1 MLIPAKALNILF
13 VSDIDFSMSKV
24 KDSSLAKKG
33 DSELE
38 WARRNMPVLAQI
50 RKRFEKE
57 KPFAGI
63 TISTALHL
71 EKKTGI
77 LLETLAAGGAKV
89 FASSCNPLTTDD
101 SVAASLAASG
111 KMEIFAWA
119 GQTNDE
125 YYFCLNSVLDAKPD
139 IVIDDGCD
147 LINLLHTKRKSD
159 LPKIKGACE
168 ETTTGITRLSAM
180 HKAGKLLFPVFAVNN
195 AYSKFLLDNQFG
207 TAQSTVDAIAR
218 ATNKLL
224 AGKTVIVAGYGWC
237 GRGIASRMKAMG
249 ANVIVVEI
257 DGTLGS
263 HESGLQR
270 GLSALYDGYRVMDM
284 DSAAPQGDLFITATG
299 NKNVLDSHHF
309 EKMKDGAI
317 LCNAGHFNI
326 EINELALR
334 KMSKKTQEMKDNIM
348 AYELKSGKTLYLL
361 SEGRLINLAR
371 PSGQGHP
378 IEIMDGSFAVQAL
391 CCEAIAKG
399 AKLKAGVHDVPKEID
414 DSVARLLL
422 NSQGISLK
430 EPTNEQKKY
439 AESFDEGT

>member
-1 MLIPAKALNILF
+1 
-13 VSDIDFSMSKV
+13 MSKV
-24 KDSSLAKKG
+24 KDISLAKKG
-33 DSELE
+33 AAELE
-38 WARRNMPVLAQI
+38 WARRNMPVLASI
-50 RKRFEKE
+50 RRRFEKE
-57 KPFAGI
+57 KPFAGL

-101 SVAASLAASG
+101 TVAAALAQGG
-111 KMEIFAWA
+111 KLEAFAWA
-119 GQTNDE
+119 GQTNEE

-147 LINLLHTKRKSD
+147 LINLLHTKRKEG
-159 LPKIKGACE
+159 LAKIKGACE
-168 ETTTGITRLSAM
+168 ETTTGITRLLAM

-224 AGKTVIVAGYGWC
+224 AGKTVVVAGYGWC

-257 DGTLGS
+257 DGTLGP

-284 DSAAPQGDLFITATG
+284 DSAAPQGDLFVTATG

-309 EKMKDGAI
+309 EKMKDGAM

-326 EINELALR
+326 EINEPALR
-334 KMSKKTQEMKDNIM
+334 KASRKVEELKDNVVG
-348 AYELKSGKTLYLL
+348 YQLKSGKTIYLL
-361 SEGRLINLAR
+361 SEGRLVNLAR

-378 IEIMDGSFAVQAL
+378 IEIMDGSFAIQAL
-391 CCEAIAKG
+391 CCERIAKS
-399 AKLKAGVHDVPKEID
+399 AKMKVGVHDVPKELD
-414 DSVARLLL
+414 DEVARLLL
-422 NSQGISLK
+422 RSQGVSLK
-430 EPTNEQKKY
+430 EPTEEQKKY
-439 AESFDEGT
+439 AESFEEGT

>member
-1 MLIPAKALNILF
+1 
-13 VSDIDFSMSKV
+13 MSKV
-24 KDSSLAKKG
+24 KDPSLAKKG
-33 DSELE
+33 AQELE
-38 WARRNMPVLAQI
+38 WARRNMPVLASI

-57 KPFAGI
+57 KPFAGL
-63 TISTALHL
+63 TIATALHL

-101 SVAASLAASG
+101 SVAASLASNG
-111 KMEIFAWA
+111 SVSVFAWA

-139 IVIDDGCD
+139 MVIDDGCD
-147 LINLLHTKRKSD
+147 LINLLHTTRKSL
-159 LPKIKGACE
+159 LPALKGACE
-168 ETTTGITRLSAM
+168 ETTTGITRLQAM
-180 HKAGKLLFPVFAVNN
+180 QKAGKLLIPVFAVNN

-207 TAQSTVDAIAR
+207 TAQSTVTAIMQ
-218 ATNKLL
+218 ATNKLV
-224 AGKTVIVAGYGWC
+224 AGKTVVVAGYGWC

-257 DGTLGS
+257 DGTLGP

-284 DSAAPQGDLFITATG
+284 DAAASLGDIFVTATG
-299 NKNVLDSHHF
+299 NKNVLDSQHF
-309 EKMKDGAI
+309 SKMKNGAI
-317 LCNAGHFNI
+317 LSNAGHFNI
-326 EINELALR
+326 EINEPTLR
-334 KMSKKTQEMKDNIM
+334 KMSKKTGELKDNVM
-348 AYELKSGKTLYLL
+348 GYTLASGSSGGKAPAAEKTIYLL
-361 SEGRLINLAR
+361 SEGRLVNLAR

-391 CCEAIAKG
+391 CCELIAK
-399 AKLKAGVHDVPKEID
+399 AKKLPAGVQNVPKDVD

-422 NSQGISLK
+422 NSQGITLQK
-430 EPTNEQKKY
+430 PTAEQEKY

>member
-1 MLIPAKALNILF
+1 
-13 VSDIDFSMSKV
+13 MSKV
-24 KDSSLAKKG
+24 KDLSLAKKG
-33 DSELE
+33 AQELE
-38 WARRNMPVLAQI
+38 WARRNMPVLAAI

-57 KPFAGI
+57 KPFAGL
-63 TISTALHL
+63 TIATALHL

-101 SVAASLAASG
+101 SVAAAIAAGG
-111 KMEIFAWA
+111 KIEAFAWA
-119 GQTNDE
+119 GQTNEE

-147 LINLLHTKRKSD
+147 LINMLHTSRKAQ

-168 ETTTGITRLSAM
+168 ETTTGITRLVAM
-180 HKAGKLLFPVFAVNN
+180 QKAGKLLFPVYAVNN
-195 AYSKFLLDNQFG
+195 AHSKFLLDNQFG
-207 TAQSTVDAIAR
+207 TAQSTVTAIMQ
-218 ATNKLL
+218 ATNKLV
-224 AGKTVIVAGYGWC
+224 AGKTVVIAGYGWC

-257 DGTLGS
+257 DGTLGP

-284 DSAAPQGDLFITATG
+284 DAAAEQGDIFVTATG
-299 NKNVLDSHHF
+299 NKNVLDIQHF
-309 EKMKDGAI
+309 AKMKDGAI
-317 LCNAGHFNI
+317 LSNAGHFNI
-326 EINELALR
+326 EINEPALR
-334 KMSKKTQEMKDNIM
+334 KMSRKTEELKDNVM
-348 AYELKSGKTLYLL
+348 GYTLPSGKTLYLL
-361 SEGRLINLAR
+361 SEGRLVNLAR

-391 CCEAIAKG
+391 CCELLAKG
-399 AKLKAGVHDVPKEID
+399 KKMPAGVHDVPKEAD

-422 NSQGISLK
+422 NSQGITLQK
-430 EPTNEQKKY
+430 PTAEQKKY